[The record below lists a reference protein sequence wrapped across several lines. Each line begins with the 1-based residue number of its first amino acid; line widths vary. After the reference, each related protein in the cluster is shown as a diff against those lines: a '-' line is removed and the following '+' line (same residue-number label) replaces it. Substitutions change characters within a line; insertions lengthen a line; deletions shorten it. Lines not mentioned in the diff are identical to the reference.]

1 MRIAR
6 TRFQLLTM
14 VALAAVLLRIMACG
28 ESEPDEA
35 PEISSEWRD
44 YTTETASYR
53 IVTRV
58 GPKVS
63 MEVMRMGATMTTVD
77 QGQPVNH
84 HIEVHVFD
92 KTSGAETKDL
102 APAVAI
108 TDTSTGESRELAVD
122 VHDSGEV
129 PYVRACLLSD
139 HRATEPHFGDNL
151 YLRDG
156 TYAVSVGVGEETAVF
171 ENVVVMASGA

>member
-1 MRIAR
+1 MRIAL
-6 TRFQLLTM
+6 TRIQFLTL
-14 VALAAVLLRIMACG
+14 VALAAVLLRVMACG
-28 ESEPDEA
+28 EPEPAEA

-44 YTTETASYR
+44 YTIETASYR

-58 GPKVS
+58 GPRVS

-77 QGQPVNH
+77 GGQPVNH

-92 KTSGAETKDL
+92 KSSGAEVRV

-108 TDTSTGESRELAVD
+108 TDRATEESRELALD
-122 VHDSGEV
+122 VQASREV
-129 PYVRACLLSD
+129 PYMRACLLSN
-139 HRATEPHFGDNL
+139 HRVSEPHFGDNL

-156 TYAVSVGVGEETAVF
+156 TYAVSVSVGEETAVS
-171 ENVVVMASGA
+171 EDVVVMATVA